1 MSKTNTAER
10 FGDIL
15 DYVCWRGDISFA
27 EDPWNEVDSLIMA
40 TVVYSNFGE
49 NELRFGSGRS
59 LTIGE
64 VIARDLLNRYPQEE
78 MKYAEGCGKLLL
90 EEMARSSRFQ
100 DIRVLDQVNDVNIR
114 RGIQFSATAFE
125 IPGVGMMIGYR
136 GTDSSLI
143 GWKEDFMLG
152 YETPVPAQLAALD
165 YLKRAAE
172 EIPGNLLLCGHSKGG
187 NLALYTAA
195 HTDAEIQARLQAVY
209 SFDGPGLDDETIESK
224 GYRNIRNRI
233 HAMVPSE
240 SVIGLLLNYYPN
252 YRVVGSTES
261 SLRQHVPYTWK
272 VMGNRFLESDT
283 VSKKAQVLDHS
294 LHEWLKTCTTE
305 QREIL
310 VTTLFTLLGRAHN
323 KKGSLKSG
331 IDVENLDEVSTQ
343 KMMAI
348 FYRLLTIHVGNTFGE
363 KIRKPLAMAAG
374 ELRLKSKNG
383 SALFLRSNLINI
395 DNRGYGFGD
404 VMEDVGNMADYTGLN
419 HKDSIHLQLIAE
431 EMLGMVRSVT
441 GEWNAAFR
449 ILCEGNQFQMLL
461 TARTLMDERKRAL
474 LTAHSVLKKE
484 DLGSFQKKLRFD
496 FEQALLSEKDTE
508 YELLPAGKQ
517 REASGRN
524 SAGERW
530 VRFEQSVLYRL
541 ADSIRIRIHGGV
553 VFLTVTKAFAMTNM
567 KTAVIDIDNRGN
579 GFRDALEEAGRMA
592 ECNALSKENSLRLQ
606 LFTEEMLNMIRAVAG
621 DVKASF
627 WIEREGNRYD
637 LILTAKTVMN
647 RRKRELLI
655 ASATSGKNDASKGF
669 LGRLRNAFEEAMV
682 SEERSS
688 RVYYKKAQ
696 MGQPDRYPEEEWDR
710 YEQSVLQKLADE
722 VKISIRGDEVKMTV
736 SKSF

>member
-1 MSKTNTAER
+1 MSKSNTMER

-40 TVVYSNFGE
+40 TIVYSNFGE
-49 NELRFGSGRS
+49 NEVRFGSGRD

-64 VIARDLLNRYPQEE
+64 VIARDLLNRYPQAE
-78 MKYAEGCGKLLL
+78 MKYAEGSGRLLL
-90 EEMARSSRFQ
+90 EEMARSRRFQ
-100 DIRVLDQVNDVNIR
+100 SIRVLDQVNDVDEK
-114 RGIQFSATAFE
+114 RGIQFSAATFK
-125 IPGVGMMIGYR
+125 IPGVGVMIGFR
-136 GTDSSLI
+136 GTDSSLV

-172 EIPGNLLLCGHSKGG
+172 EMTGSLSLCGHSKGG

-195 HTDAEIQARLQAVY
+195 HTDAETQARLQAVY
-209 SFDGPGLDDETIESK
+209 SFDGPGLDDETIKSD
-224 GYRNIRNRI
+224 GYRRIRGRV

-252 YRVVGSTES
+252 YRVVGSTET

-272 VMGNRFLESDT
+272 IMGNRFLESDT

-310 VTTLFTLLGRAHN
+310 VTTLFTLLGRAQN
-323 KKGSLKSG
+323 RKGSPRSE
-331 IDVENLDEVSTQ
+331 IAVENLDEVSTQ

-348 FYRLLTIHVGNTFGE
+348 FYRLLTIHVGNSFGE

-374 ELRLKSKNG
+374 ELRLKSKNRP
-383 SALFLRSNLINI
+383 ALFLRSNLINI
-395 DNRGYGFGD
+395 DNRGYGFGE
-404 VMEDVGNMADYTGLN
+404 VMEDVGNMAEYTGLN

-474 LTAHSVLKKE
+474 LTASSVLKKE
-484 DLGSFQKKLRFD
+484 DMGSFQKKLRYD
-496 FEQALLSEKDTE
+496 FEQALLSETDTE
-508 YELLPAGKQ
+508 YELLPAEKQ
-517 REASGRN
+517 TGRGGSN
-524 SAGERW
+524 TAKERW

-541 ADSIRIRIHGGV
+541 ADSIRITIHGGV
-553 VFLTVTKAFAMTNM
+553 VFLTVSKSFAMTNM
-567 KTAVIDIDNRGN
+567 KTAVIDVDSRGY
-579 GFRDALEEAGRMA
+579 GFQDAMEETRKMA
-592 ECNALSKENSLRLQ
+592 ECNALGREDSLRLQ
-606 LFTEEMLNMIRAVAG
+606 LFTEEMLNMIRTVAG

-627 WIEREGNRYD
+627 WIEREGSRYD
-637 LILTAKTVMN
+637 LLLTANTVMN

-655 ASATSGKNDASKGF
+655 ASATSGENDASKGF
-669 LGRLRNAFEEAMV
+669 LGRLRNAFEQAMV
-682 SEERSS
+682 SDERSN
-688 RVYYKKAQ
+688 RIYYKKAQ
-696 MGQPDRYPEEEWDR
+696 ELHADRSAEEWDR